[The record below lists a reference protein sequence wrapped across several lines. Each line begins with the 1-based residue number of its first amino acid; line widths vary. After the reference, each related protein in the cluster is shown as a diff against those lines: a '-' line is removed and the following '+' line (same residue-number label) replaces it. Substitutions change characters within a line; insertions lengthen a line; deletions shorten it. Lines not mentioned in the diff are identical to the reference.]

1 MKQKPA
7 ELGEFQGYFFN
18 SVFSIKISFE
28 SDNSVNFY
36 DFLKKSE
43 ISNFHWNLSGEVNFD
58 N

>member
-36 DFLKKSE
+36 DFLKIVDFVVYPSDKLDFFFL
-43 ISNFHWNLSGEVNFD
+43 N
-58 N
+58 

>member
-43 ISNFHWNLSGEVNFD
+43 I
-58 N
+58 